1 MGTVNYKDHSKVAI
15 AQIVFYVPAI
25 VAAAVLLFHRHGRP
39 RQAWIILQIFCLIR
53 VACGIVTIVYENNP
67 TNVGLYIAALILLT
81 AGLLPLIAA
90 TLGLLR
96 IIIAYESKNKNKG
109 LQMPMGVSRFLFIAG
124 IALVIAGGSLA
135 GNYTD
140 ADSVNTGRTLTKA
153 GYIVVAV
160 FMAGLV
166 LIQGQFW
173 RQYASLSRAS
183 QTVLKGMG
191 LAVPFI
197 VVRIAWLFLSIYHPD
212 DKRWSNL
219 SGDIG
224 AFVVMTA
231 LMEYIVVC
239 IYIGTGFMIPATK
252 GVTRTGDRGL
262 ELEHEPAGEGSS
274 QYGKLHS
281 LERA

>member
-1 MGTVNYKDHSKVAI
+1 MLTDHAKVAI
-15 AQIVFYVPAI
+15 AQIVFYVPAVI
-25 VAAAVLLFHRHGRP
+25 AAAVLLFHRHGRP
-39 RQAWIILQIFCLIR
+39 RQAWIILQVFCLIR
-53 VACGIVTIVYENNP
+53 IACAIVTILYENSP
-67 TNVGLYIAALILLT
+67 SSVGLYIAALILLN

-90 TLGLLR
+90 TIGLLR
-96 IIIAYESKNKNKG
+96 IIIVYEFKNNNKG
-109 LQMPMGVSRFLFIAG
+109 LHLPMSISRFLFIAG
-124 IALVIAGGSLA
+124 IALIIAGGSLA
-135 GNYTD
+135 GDYTD
-140 ADSVNTGRTLTKA
+140 ADSVKTGRTLTKA

-166 LIQGQFW
+166 LIQWNFW

-219 SGDIG
+219 TGDIG

-252 GVTRTGDRGL
+252 GVTRSSDQ
-262 ELEHEPAGEGSS
+262 ELEQNGPAGGESN

>member
-1 MGTVNYKDHSKVAI
+1 MLTDHSKVAI

-39 RQAWIILQIFCLIR
+39 RQAWIILQVFCLIR
-53 VACGIVTIVYENNP
+53 VACAIVTILYENTP
-67 TNVGLYIAALILLT
+67 TSIGLYIAALILLN

-96 IIIAYESKNKNKG
+96 IIIVYEFKNNNKS
-109 LQMPMGVSRFLFIAG
+109 LHMPMRISRFLFIAG
-124 IALVIAGGSLA
+124 IALIIAGGSLA
-135 GNYTD
+135 GDYTD
-140 ADSVNTGRTLTKA
+140 AESVKTGHTLTKV

-166 LIQGQFW
+166 LIQGHFW
-173 RQYASLSRAS
+173 RLYASLSRAS

-197 VVRIAWLFLSIYHPD
+197 IVRIAWLFLSIYHPD

-231 LMEYIVVC
+231 LMEYIIVC

-252 GVTRTGDRGL
+252 GVTRTGDQ